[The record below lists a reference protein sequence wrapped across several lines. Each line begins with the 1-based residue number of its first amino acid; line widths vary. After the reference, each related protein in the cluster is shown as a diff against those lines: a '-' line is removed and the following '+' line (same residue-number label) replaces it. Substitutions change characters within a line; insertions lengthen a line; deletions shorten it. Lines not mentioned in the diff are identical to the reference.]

1 MSFSNSGIFSSG
13 GPGAGVS
20 VGTVNLQSDD
30 YVLALA
36 DAGGLVSLNKA
47 SAISATVPN
56 NSAIAF
62 KIGTQINVMQYGVG
76 VASIVAA
83 GGVTIRYTS
92 LSLNLGAQYAI
103 VTLIKIA
110 TNEWVAVGQLS

>member
-1 MSFSNSGIFSSG
+1 MSFNNSGVFSSG
-13 GPGAGVS
+13 GPGAGVG
-20 VGTVNLQSDD
+20 VGIVNTQTDN

-47 SAISATVPN
+47 SAISATVPDN
-56 NSAIAF
+56 ATVAF
-62 KIGTQINVMQYGVG
+62 RVGTQINVMQYGVG

>member
-1 MSFSNSGIFSSG
+1 MVAVRGVVARNG
-13 GPGAGVS
+13 GSGAGS
-20 VGTVNLQSDD
+20 SIGTVNVQSDN
-30 YVLALA
+30 YVLSMS

-56 NSAIAF
+56 NSTTAF
-62 KIGTQINVMQYGVG
+62 LVGTQINVMQYGVG